1 MLAVLRRDLNRALRT
16 HLFRKKLI
24 FMNNRNYNI
33 FFHLHTVSG
42 ITITVG
48 LFIIFFGGAFALF
61 RQEIGDWETG
71 KYQAAKTAAV
81 KSETTDYNRIMD
93 SIAKNVPS
101 LYGRNVYVYSEGT
114 SNKEAVYISGSVDP
128 KTDSLGKITHEYQV
142 NPKDYALMS
151 HEDSFSLGEL
161 LYLLHFYYQLDRI
174 GYYIS
179 GLVALFFFLV
189 IVTGVLVH
197 WQKIKSNFFVFRPKQ
212 KLKTVWTDAHT
223 ALGVIGLPFQFIYA
237 LTGCMFGLGIVVAGS
252 NAVWI
257 YNGDT
262 AKMYD
267 DVIREASSADT
278 LGKEQTYVVDYNK
291 LVSETTNKWPDFKV
305 DRLHVE
311 FYGSKTMKVE
321 VSGSESIR
329 ERFLGQGSVTFRA
342 ETGKELRVKAPGN
355 MGYYDDVWS
364 SVRRLHYA
372 QFGEIGTFST
382 YLLKVVYFVMAFLT
396 CFVIISGVLIWLEAR
411 NKKNITE
418 KKRRYNERVGSIYL
432 AICLSMLPITAASFI
447 LSKVLPETLSG
458 SREAILNYSFFL
470 GWLVLSIL
478 LAWKRNKAFTNK
490 FCLLSGGVLGLI
502 IPVINGISS
511 GNWFWRT
518 WNSGEY
524 GIFSVDVIWL
534 CIGIICLL
542 VVKRLRKDK
551 SLVVSGNE
559 A

>member
-1 MLAVLRRDLNRALRT
+1 
-16 HLFRKKLI
+16 
-24 FMNNRNYNI
+24 MNNRNYNI

-48 LFIIFFGGAFALF
+48 LFIIFFGGAFTLF
-61 RQEIGDWETG
+61 RQEIGEWENG
-71 KYQAAKTAAV
+71 RYEQVKQAAHP
-81 KSETTDYNRIMD
+81 SEKVDYDRIMD
-93 SIAKNVPS
+93 SVEQHVPS
-101 LYGRNVYVYSEGT
+101 LYGRNIYVYSKGT
-114 SNKEAVYISGSVDP
+114 SDKQSIYISESVDS
-128 KTDSLGKITHEYQV
+128 KTDSLGKLSFEYEV
-142 NPKDYALMS
+142 NPKNYDFIS
-151 HEDSFSLGEL
+151 HESSFSFGEL

-179 GLVALFFFLV
+179 GLVALFFFLA

-197 WQKIKSNFFVFRPKQ
+197 WKKIRSNFFVFRPKQ

-237 LTGCMFGLGIVVAGS
+237 LTGSMFGLGIVVASS
-252 NAVWI
+252 NALWV

-262 AKMYD
+262 EKMYD
-267 DVIREASSADT
+267 DVIRKTASTDT
-278 LGKEQTYVVDYNK
+278 LGVKQTYVVNYNK
-291 LVSETTNKWPDFKV
+291 LVSETTAKWPDFKV
-305 DRLHVE
+305 DRLHME

-321 VSGSESIR
+321 VSGSESIK
-329 ERFLGQGSVTFRA
+329 ERFLGQGSVTFNA
-342 ETGKELRVKAPGN
+342 ATGKATEVKAPGN
-355 MGYYDDVWS
+355 MGYYDDIWS

-372 QFGEIGTFST
+372 QFGEIGTFNT
-382 YLLKVVYFVMAFLT
+382 YFLKLVYFLMAFLT

-411 NKKNITE
+411 NKKGVTE
-418 KKRRYNERVGSIYL
+418 KKKRYNERVGAIYL

-458 SREAILNYSFFL
+458 SRESILNYSFFL

-478 LAWKRNKAFTNK
+478 LAWKRTNKEFTNK
-490 FCLLSGGVLGLI
+490 FCLLTGGVLGLF
-502 IPVINGISS
+502 IPVVNGVSS

-518 WNSGEY
+518 WTNGEY
-524 GIFSVDVIWL
+524 GIFSVDITWL

-542 VVKRLRKDK
+542 VVKRLRKEK
-551 SLVVSGNE
+551 QLIP

>member
-1 MLAVLRRDLNRALRT
+1 
-16 HLFRKKLI
+16 
-24 FMNNRNYNI
+24 MNNRNYNI

-61 RQEIGDWETG
+61 RQEIGEWESG
-71 KYQAAKTAAV
+71 KYEDKKRAAV
-81 KSETTDYNRIMD
+81 KSEKTDYNRILD
-93 SIAKNVPS
+93 SIEKNVPS

-114 SNKEAVYISGSVDP
+114 SDKQAVYISGSEDP
-128 KTDSLGKITHEYQV
+128 KTDSLGKLAYEYEV
-142 NPKDYALMS
+142 NPENYTLMS
-151 HEDSFSLGEL
+151 HESSFSLGEL

-179 GLVALFFFLV
+179 GLVALFFFLA
-189 IVTGVLVH
+189 IVTGILVH
-197 WQKIKSNFFVFRPKQ
+197 WQKIRSNFFVFRPRQ

-237 LTGCMFGLGIVVAGS
+237 LTGSMFGLGIVVAGS
-252 NAVWI
+252 NALWI

-262 AKMYD
+262 EKMYD
-267 DVIREASSADT
+267 DVIRETTSADT
-278 LGKEQTYVVDYNK
+278 LGKKQTYVVDYNK
-291 LVSETTNKWPDFKV
+291 LVAETAGKWPDFKV
-305 DRLHVE
+305 DRLHIA
-311 FYGSKTMKVE
+311 FYGSQTMKVE

-329 ERFLGQGSVTFRA
+329 ERFLGQGSVTFKA
-342 ETGKELRVKAPGN
+342 ETGKELQARAPGN

-372 QFGEIGTFST
+372 QFGDIGTFST
-382 YLLKVVYFVMAFLT
+382 YFLKIIYFLMAFLT

-418 KKRRYNERVGSIYL
+418 KKRRYNELVGAIYL

-458 SREAILNYSFFL
+458 SRESILNYSFFL
-470 GWLVLSIL
+470 GWLVLSIVL
-478 LAWKRNKAFTNK
+478 SWKRNKGLTNK
-490 FCLLSGGVLGLI
+490 FCLLTGGILGLI
-502 IPVINGISS
+502 IPVVNGVSS

-518 WNSGEY
+518 FSQGEY
-524 GIFSVDVIWL
+524 GIFSVDIIWL

-542 VVKRLRKDK
+542 VVKRLRKNGVEIPA
-551 SLVVSGNE
+551 SVAGVR
-559 A
+559 

>member
-1 MLAVLRRDLNRALRT
+1 MLAILRRDLNRALRT

-71 KYQAAKTAAV
+71 KYQAVKTAAV
-81 KSETTDYNRIMD
+81 KSETADYNRIMD

-114 SNKEAVYISGSVDP
+114 SDKQAVYISGSVNP
-128 KTDSLGKITHEYQV
+128 KTDSLGKIIHEYQV
-142 NPKDYALMS
+142 NPKDYALMG

-179 GLVALFFFLV
+179 GLVALFFFLA
-189 IVTGVLVH
+189 IVTGILVH

-291 LVSETTNKWPDFKV
+291 LVSETTNKWKDFKV

-372 QFGEIGTFST
+372 QFGEIGTFSA
-382 YLLKVVYFVMAFLT
+382 YLLKVVYFLMAFLT

-432 AICLSMLPITAASFI
+432 AICLSMLPITAAGFI
-447 LSKVLPETLSG
+447 LSKVLPENLSG

-478 LAWKRNKAFTNK
+478 LARKRNKAFTNK
-490 FCLLSGGVLGLI
+490 FCLLTGGVLGLL
-502 IPVINGISS
+502 IPVVNGISS

-551 SLVVSGNE
+551 SLVVSGN
-559 A
+559 AA